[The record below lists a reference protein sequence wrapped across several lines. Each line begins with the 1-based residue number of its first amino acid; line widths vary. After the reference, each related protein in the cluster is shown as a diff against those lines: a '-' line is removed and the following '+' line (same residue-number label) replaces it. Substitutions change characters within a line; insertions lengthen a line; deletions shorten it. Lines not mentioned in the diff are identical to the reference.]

1 MPNCLRP
8 SVMKVA
14 LAAALVLLGGGG
26 AVAGA
31 AAASGAAAPRPIDHQ
46 LCYTATAKGFKI
58 PANVILK
65 NQFSPKGFKP
75 AIGPVAFHCNPVKK
89 ILPSGQVFPITNPNA
104 HLACFSITAPKQPVH
119 KVIVSNQFGK
129 AKLVT
134 GQPRLLCLPSWK
146 SLTRP
151 PASLPAQPPGLS
163 HFTCYPVK
171 LLPGTSYHP
180 PRVKLQDEFAA
191 KPVAAK
197 VSPVPVALCVPTE
210 KIVGTHVFK
219 IINPAAHLL
228 CFPVSQTPAVPKVF
242 DKNQFGTARVT
253 IGHTAALCVPSLKK
267 LIS

>member
-1 MPNCLRP
+1 MPISLRAT
-8 SVMKVA
+8 VMKVA
-14 LAAALVLLGGGG
+14 LAAAVTLLGAGGTVVG
-26 AVAGA
+26 LAT
-31 AAASGAAAPRPIDHQ
+31 ASGAATPRPVDHQ
-46 LCYTATAKGFKI
+46 LCYRASAMNFKI
-58 PANVILK
+58 PAKVVLK

-75 AIGPVAFHCNPVKK
+75 EIGPMAFHCNPVKK
-89 ILPSGQVFPITNPNA
+89 KLPSGQVFPITNPNA
-104 HLACFSITAPKQPVH
+104 HVACFTITAPRQRVH

-134 GQPRLLCLPSWK
+134 GQPSLLCLPSWK

-151 PASLPAQPPGLS
+151 PANRPAQPPGLS

-171 LLPGTSYHP
+171 VLPGSSYHP
-180 PRVKLQDEFAA
+180 PRVKLQDEFTA

-197 VSPVPVALCVPTE
+197 VSAVPVALCVPTE

-219 IINPAAHLL
+219 IINPAVHLL
-228 CFPVSQTPAVPKVF
+228 CFPVSKTPTVPTVF

-253 IGHTAALCVPSLKK
+253 IRHTVALCVPSLKK